1 MRTVQFKTI
10 SISLSLKNTRL
21 DNYILLVVNDSIKFL
36 GRHTQKVTNLV
47 WKRTEIPNMSNR
59 YDKFYVTR
67 AFTTNFLLCNLYTAS
82 VADDSLIT
90 DTLVLAAGAFIVLSR
105 TKNTLAEQAITLR
118 LICTIIN
125 GFWFCNLTIRIFQ
138 DLLWRSETDGNLR
151 KIILYLCIFFESHVS
166 LYKLGV
172 LKINQV

>member
-1 MRTVQFKTI
+1 
-10 SISLSLKNTRL
+10 
-21 DNYILLVVNDSIKFL
+21 
-36 GRHTQKVTNLV
+36 
-47 WKRTEIPNMSNR
+47 MSNR
-59 YDKFYVTR
+59 YDKLNVTR

-125 GFWFCNLTIRIFQ
+125 GFRFSNLTIRIFQ

-166 LYKLGV
+166 IYSALIGLD
-172 LKINQV
+172 QVAYVRFASVYRRFEDVDQFVNEVKSMHQPGEAPAPDATETEEGADGHG